1 VPLYEGGDVDSMWMK
16 IATCIRKVASQE
28 LGVIKGGKCESKETW
43 WWNENMQKV
52 IKEKKLLGMR
62 AEGPSTFP

>member
-1 VPLYEGGDVDSMWMK
+1 MK

-28 LGVIKGGKCESKETW
+28 LGVIKGGKCEAKETW

-62 AEGPSTFP
+62 AGGPSTFP